1 MDQLL
6 KDKVSIITGGCS
18 GMGKAGVELF
28 SKAGGQ
34 IVIADIN
41 ENAGVELE
49 NKLKKLNFLV
59 EFIKTDVTN
68 TKNVQN
74 TINEVVNKYGK
85 IDILFHNA
93 VDVPLVNNHDK
104 RITELPEEIW
114 HKITTLIVDGTFY
127 ISKYVG
133 QQMLKQKS
141 GSIILTSTTDAL
153 IGQAGLDA
161 YTASKGAIISLTRSM
176 AAGLS
181 PEGIRVNAICPG
193 FVETPHQM
201 NFMNDPKIRKELEDL
216 HLMGILQPEDIA
228 EFALFLASDKSR
240 MITGAIHAVD
250 SGYTAFKG
258 KMELFDQITS

>member
-34 IVIADIN
+34 IIIADIN
-41 ENAGVELE
+41 EKAGIELE
-49 NKLKKLNFLV
+49 NKLKNLNFLV
-59 EFIKTDVTN
+59 KFIKTDVTN

-141 GSIILTSTTDAL
+141 GSIILPATTDAL

-240 MITGAIHAVD
+240 RITGAIHAVD

>member
-41 ENAGVELE
+41 EKAGIELE
-49 NKLKKLNFLV
+49 NKLKNLNFLV
-59 EFIKTDVTN
+59 KFIKTDVTN

-141 GSIILTSTTDAL
+141 GSIILTATTDAL

-201 NFMNDPKIRKELEDL
+201 NFMNDPKVRKELEDL

-240 MITGAIHAVD
+240 RITGAIHAVD

>member
-1 MDQLL
+1 MHCDDWL
-6 KDKVSIITGGCS
+6 
-18 GMGKAGVELF
+18 ELF

-34 IVIADIN
+34 IIIADIN
-41 ENAGVELE
+41 ENKGVELAK
-49 NKLKKLNFLV
+49 KLKNLNFLV
-59 EFIKTDVTN
+59 DFIKTDVTN
-68 TKNVQN
+68 IKNVQN
-74 TINEVVNKYGK
+74 TINEVVNRYGK

-114 HKITTLIVDGTFY
+114 HKITTLILDGTFY

-133 QQMLKQKS
+133 QQMLRQKS
-141 GSIILTSTTDAL
+141 GSIILTATTDAL

-201 NFMNDPKIRKELEDL
+201 NFMNDPQIRKKLEDL
-216 HLMGILQPEDIA
+216 HLMGILKPEDIA
-228 EFALFLASDKSR
+228 EFALFLASDKSQ

>member
-6 KDKVSIITGGCS
+6 KNKVSIITGGCS

-28 SKAGGQ
+28 TKSGSQ
-34 IVIADIN
+34 VIIADIN
-41 ENAGVELE
+41 EEAGIYLE
-49 NKLKKLNFLV
+49 NILRKQKLKV
-59 EFIKTDVTN
+59 DFIKTDVTD

-74 TINEVVNKYGK
+74 TINEVVNRFGK
-85 IDILFHNA
+85 IDVLFHNA

-141 GSIILTSTTDAL
+141 GSIILTATTDAL

-201 NFMNDPKIRKELEDL
+201 NFMNDPKIRKKLEDL

-228 EFALFLASDKSR
+228 EFALFLASDKSLR
-240 MITGAIHAVD
+240 ITGAIHAVD

-258 KMELFDQITS
+258 KMDLFDQITS

>member
-1 MDQLL
+1 
-6 KDKVSIITGGCS
+6 
-18 GMGKAGVELF
+18 MGKAGVELF
-28 SKAGGQ
+28 SKSGGQ
-34 IVIADIN
+34 IIIADIN
-41 ENAGVELE
+41 EKAGIEIE
-49 NKLKKLNFLV
+49 NKLKNLNFLV
-59 EFIKTDVTN
+59 EFIKTDVTD

-74 TINEVVNKYGK
+74 TINEVVNRYGK

-141 GSIILTSTTDAL
+141 GSIIFTATVDAL

-258 KMELFDQITS
+258 KMDLFDQITS

>member
-28 SKAGGQ
+28 SKSGGQ
-34 IVIADIN
+34 IIFADIN
-41 ENAGVELE
+41 EKAGIELE
-49 NKLKKLNFLV
+49 NKLKNLNFLV

-114 HKITTLIVDGTFY
+114 HKITTLIVDGSFY

-141 GSIILTSTTDAL
+141 GSIILTATTDAL

-181 PEGIRVNAICPG
+181 PEGIRVNAICPV

-250 SGYTAFKG
+250 FGYTAFKG
-258 KMELFDQITS
+258 KMDLFDQITS

>member
-6 KDKVSIITGGCS
+6 KNKVGIITGGCS

-28 SKAGGQ
+28 SKSGSQ
-34 IVIADIN
+34 IIIADIN
-41 ENAGVELE
+41 EKAGIELE
-49 NKLKKLNFLV
+49 KKFKHLNLLV
-59 EFIKTDVTN
+59 EFIKTDVTD
-68 TKNVQN
+68 TKNVQSTVN
-74 TINEVVNKYGK
+74 QVINKYGK

-114 HKITTLIVDGTFY
+114 HRITNLILNGTFY

-133 QQMLKQKS
+133 KQMLKKKS
-141 GSIILTSTTDAL
+141 GSIILTATTDAL

-161 YTASKGAIISLTRSM
+161 YTASKGAIVSLTRSM

-258 KMELFDQITS
+258 KMDLFDQITS

>member
-1 MDQLL
+1 
-6 KDKVSIITGGCS
+6 
-18 GMGKAGVELF
+18 MGKAGVELF

-49 NKLKKLNFLV
+49 NKLKNLNFLV

-74 TINEVVNKYGK
+74 TINEVINKYGK

-127 ISKYVG
+127 ISKYVA

-141 GSIILTSTTDAL
+141 GSIILTATTDAL

>member
-41 ENAGVELE
+41 EKAGIELE
-49 NKLKKLNFLV
+49 NKLKNLNFLV
-59 EFIKTDVTN
+59 KFIKTDVTN

-141 GSIILTSTTDAL
+141 GSIILPATTDAL

-201 NFMNDPKIRKELEDL
+201 NFMNDPKVRKELEDL

-240 MITGAIHAVD
+240 RITGAIHAVD

>member
-49 NKLKKLNFLV
+49 NKLKNLNFLV

-141 GSIILTSTTDAL
+141 GSIILTATVDAL

-258 KMELFDQITS
+258 KMDLFDQITS

>member
-6 KDKVSIITGGCS
+6 KNKVSIITGGCS

-28 SKAGGQ
+28 TKSGSQ
-34 IVIADIN
+34 VIIADIN
-41 ENAGVELE
+41 EEAGIYLE
-49 NKLKKLNFLV
+49 NILRKQKLKV
-59 EFIKTDVTN
+59 DFIKTDVTD

-74 TINEVVNKYGK
+74 TINEVVNRFGK
-85 IDILFHNA
+85 IDVLFHNA

-141 GSIILTSTTDAL
+141 GSIILTATTDAL

-181 PEGIRVNAICPG
+181 PEGIRANAICPG

-258 KMELFDQITS
+258 KMDLFDQITS

>member
-1 MDQLL
+1 M
-6 KDKVSIITGGCS
+6 
-18 GMGKAGVELF
+18 AEE
-28 SKAGGQ
+28 Q
-34 IVIADIN
+34 IVTEEQYETEVKFYNRYNHGATAMMRPGLVDMMNDLIDN
-41 ENAGVELE
+41 LYETRYEELYHQNAYRE
-49 NKLKKLNFLV
+49 
-59 EFIKTDVTN
+59 VTGRQ
-68 TKNVQN
+68 VSM
-74 TINEVVNKYGK
+74 
-85 IDILFHNA
+85 
-93 VDVPLVNNHDK
+93 PS
-104 RITELPEEIW
+104 TELPEEIW

-127 ISKYVG
+127 ISKYVA

-141 GSIILTSTTDAL
+141 GSIILTATTDAL

-216 HLMGILQPEDIA
+216 HLMGILKPEDIA

>member
-28 SKAGGQ
+28 SKSGGQ
-34 IVIADIN
+34 IIIADIN
-41 ENAGVELE
+41 EKAGIEIE
-49 NKLKKLNFLV
+49 NKLKNLNFLV
-59 EFIKTDVTN
+59 EFIKTDVTD

-74 TINEVVNKYGK
+74 TINEVVNRYGK

-141 GSIILTSTTDAL
+141 GSIILTATADAL

-216 HLMGILQPEDIA
+216 HLMGILQPKTLLSLH
-228 EFALFLASDKSR
+228 FF
-240 MITGAIHAVD
+240 
-250 SGYTAFKG
+250 
-258 KMELFDQITS
+258 

>member
-49 NKLKKLNFLV
+49 NKLKNLNFLV

-74 TINEVVNKYGK
+74 TINEVINKYGK

-141 GSIILTSTTDAL
+141 GSIILTATTDAL

-216 HLMGILQPEDIA
+216 HLMGILKPEDIA

>member
-28 SKAGGQ
+28 SKSGGQ
-34 IVIADIN
+34 IIIADIN
-41 ENAGVELE
+41 EKAGIEIE
-49 NKLKKLNFLV
+49 NKLKNLNFLV
-59 EFIKTDVTN
+59 EFIKTDVTV

-74 TINEVVNKYGK
+74 TINEVVNRYGK

-141 GSIILTSTTDAL
+141 GSIIFTATVDAL

-201 NFMNDPKIRKELEDL
+201 NFMNDPKIRKKLEDL

-258 KMELFDQITS
+258 KMDLFDQITS

>member
-49 NKLKKLNFLV
+49 NKLKNLNFLV
-59 EFIKTDVTN
+59 EFIKTDVTD

-141 GSIILTSTTDAL
+141 GSIILTATTDAL

-228 EFALFLASDKSR
+228 EFALFLASDKSLR
-240 MITGAIHAVD
+240 ITGAIHAVD

-258 KMELFDQITS
+258 KMDLFDQITS

>member
-41 ENAGVELE
+41 EKAGIELE
-49 NKLKKLNFLV
+49 NKLKNLNFLV
-59 EFIKTDVTN
+59 EFIKTDVTD

-141 GSIILTSTTDAL
+141 GSIILTATTDAL

-201 NFMNDPKIRKELEDL
+201 NFMNDPKIRKELENL

-240 MITGAIHAVD
+240 RITGAIHAVD

>member
-18 GMGKAGVELF
+18 GIGKAGVELF
-28 SKAGGQ
+28 SKSGGQ
-34 IVIADIN
+34 IIIADIN
-41 ENAGVELE
+41 EKAGIEIE
-49 NKLKKLNFLV
+49 NKLKNLNFLV
-59 EFIKTDVTN
+59 EFIKTDVTD

-74 TINEVVNKYGK
+74 TINEVVNRYGK

-141 GSIILTSTTDAL
+141 GSIIFTATVDAL

-258 KMELFDQITS
+258 KMDLFDQITS

>member
-28 SKAGGQ
+28 TKSGSQ
-34 IVIADIN
+34 VIIADIN
-41 ENAGVELE
+41 EEAGIYLE
-49 NKLKKLNFLV
+49 NILRKQKLKV
-59 EFIKTDVTN
+59 DFIKTDVTD

-74 TINEVVNKYGK
+74 TINEVVNRFGK
-85 IDILFHNA
+85 IDVLFHNA

-141 GSIILTSTTDAL
+141 GSIILTATTDAL

-258 KMELFDQITS
+258 KMDLFDQITS

>member
-28 SKAGGQ
+28 TKSGSQ
-34 IVIADIN
+34 VIIADIN
-41 ENAGVELE
+41 EEAGIYLE
-49 NKLKKLNFLV
+49 NILRKQKLKV
-59 EFIKTDVTN
+59 DFIKTDVTD

-74 TINEVVNKYGK
+74 TINEVVNRFGK
-85 IDILFHNA
+85 IDVLFHNA

-141 GSIILTSTTDAL
+141 GSIILTATTDAL

-228 EFALFLASDKSR
+228 EFALFLASDKSLR
-240 MITGAIHAVD
+240 ITGAIHAVD

-258 KMELFDQITS
+258 KMDLFDQITS

>member
-49 NKLKKLNFLV
+49 NKLKNLNFLV
-59 EFIKTDVTN
+59 EFIKTDVTD

-141 GSIILTSTTDAL
+141 GSIILTATTDAL

-216 HLMGILQPEDIA
+216 HLMGILKPEDIA

>member
-6 KDKVSIITGGCS
+6 KNKVSIITGGCS

-28 SKAGGQ
+28 TKSGSQ
-34 IVIADIN
+34 VIIADIN
-41 ENAGVELE
+41 EEAGIYLE
-49 NKLKKLNFLV
+49 NILRKQKLKV
-59 EFIKTDVTN
+59 DFIKTDVTD

-74 TINEVVNKYGK
+74 TINEVVNRFGK
-85 IDILFHNA
+85 IDVLFHNA

-141 GSIILTSTTDAL
+141 GSIILTATTDAL

-258 KMELFDQITS
+258 KMDLFDQITS

>member
-1 MDQLL
+1 MDKLL

-141 GSIILTSTTDAL
+141 GSIILTATTDAL

-216 HLMGILQPEDIA
+216 HLMGILKPEDIA

>member
-28 SKAGGQ
+28 SKSGGQ
-34 IVIADIN
+34 IIIADIN
-41 ENAGVELE
+41 EKAGIEIE
-49 NKLKKLNFLV
+49 NKLKNLNFLV
-59 EFIKTDVTN
+59 EFIKTDVTV

-74 TINEVVNKYGK
+74 TINEVVNRYGK

-141 GSIILTSTTDAL
+141 GSIIFTATVDAL

-258 KMELFDQITS
+258 KMDLFDQITS

>member
-1 MDQLL
+1 
-6 KDKVSIITGGCS
+6 
-18 GMGKAGVELF
+18 MGKAGVELF
-28 SKAGGQ
+28 TKSGSQ
-34 IVIADIN
+34 VIIADIN
-41 ENAGVELE
+41 EEAGIYLE
-49 NKLKKLNFLV
+49 NILRKQKLKV
-59 EFIKTDVTN
+59 DFIKTDVTD

-74 TINEVVNKYGK
+74 TINEVVNRFGK
-85 IDILFHNA
+85 IDVLFHNA

-141 GSIILTSTTDAL
+141 GSIILTATTDAL

-228 EFALFLASDKSR
+228 EFALFLASDKSLR
-240 MITGAIHAVD
+240 ITGAIHAVD

-258 KMELFDQITS
+258 KMDLFDQITS

>member
-6 KDKVSIITGGCS
+6 KNKVSIITGGCS

-28 SKAGGQ
+28 TKSGSQ
-34 IVIADIN
+34 VIIADIN
-41 ENAGVELE
+41 EEAGIYLE
-49 NKLKKLNFLV
+49 NILRKQKLKV
-59 EFIKTDVTN
+59 DFIKTDVTD

-74 TINEVVNKYGK
+74 TINEVVNRFGK
-85 IDILFHNA
+85 IDVLFHNA

-141 GSIILTSTTDAL
+141 GSIILTATTDAL

-228 EFALFLASDKSR
+228 EFALFLASDKSLR
-240 MITGAIHAVD
+240 ITGAIHAVD

-258 KMELFDQITS
+258 KMDLFDQITS

>member
-49 NKLKKLNFLV
+49 NKLKNLNFLV
-59 EFIKTDVTN
+59 EFIKTDVTD

-141 GSIILTSTTDAL
+141 GSIILTATVDAL

-201 NFMNDPKIRKELEDL
+201 NFMNDPKVRKELEDL

-240 MITGAIHAVD
+240 RITGAIHAVD

>member
-6 KDKVSIITGGCS
+6 KNKVSIITGGCS

-28 SKAGGQ
+28 TKSGSQ
-34 IVIADIN
+34 VIIADIN
-41 ENAGVELE
+41 EEAGIYLE
-49 NKLKKLNFLV
+49 NILRKQKLKV
-59 EFIKTDVTN
+59 DFIKTDVTD

-74 TINEVVNKYGK
+74 TINEVVNRFGK
-85 IDILFHNA
+85 IDVLFHNA

-141 GSIILTSTTDAL
+141 GSIILTATTDAL

-201 NFMNDPKIRKELEDL
+201 NFMNDPKC
-216 HLMGILQPEDIA
+216 
-228 EFALFLASDKSR
+228 
-240 MITGAIHAVD
+240 
-250 SGYTAFKG
+250 
-258 KMELFDQITS
+258 

>member
-49 NKLKKLNFLV
+49 NKLKNLNFLV

-74 TINEVVNKYGK
+74 TINEVINKYGK

-127 ISKYVG
+127 ISKYVA

-141 GSIILTSTTDAL
+141 GSIILTATTDAL

-216 HLMGILQPEDIA
+216 HLMGILKPEDIA

>member
-28 SKAGGQ
+28 SKSGGQ

-49 NKLKKLNFLV
+49 NKLKNLNFLV

-74 TINEVVNKYGK
+74 TINEVINKYGK

-127 ISKYVG
+127 ISKYVA

-141 GSIILTSTTDAL
+141 GSIILTATTDAL

-216 HLMGILQPEDIA
+216 HLMGILKPEDIA

>member
-28 SKAGGQ
+28 TKSGSQ
-34 IVIADIN
+34 VIIADIN
-41 ENAGVELE
+41 EEAGIYLE
-49 NKLKKLNFLV
+49 NILRKQKLKV
-59 EFIKTDVTN
+59 DFIKTDVTD

-74 TINEVVNKYGK
+74 TINEVVNRFGK
-85 IDILFHNA
+85 IDVLFHNA

-141 GSIILTSTTDAL
+141 GSIILTATTDAL

-201 NFMNDPKIRKELEDL
+201 NFMNDPKIRKELEFGDSFDL
-216 HLMGILQPEDIA
+216 KIDRSASSL
-228 EFALFLASDKSR
+228 LFSIR
-240 MITGAIHAVD
+240 
-250 SGYTAFKG
+250 
-258 KMELFDQITS
+258 

>member
-1 MDQLL
+1 MDQIL
-6 KDKVSIITGGCS
+6 KNKVSIITGGCS

-28 SKAGGQ
+28 SNSGSQ
-34 IVIADIN
+34 VIIADIN
-41 ENAGVELE
+41 EKAGINLE
-49 NKLKKLNFLV
+49 NLFKEQNLKV
-59 EFIKTDVTN
+59 DFIKTDVTD

-74 TINEVVNKYGK
+74 MVNEVINRFGK

-114 HKITTLIVDGTFY
+114 HKITNLILNGTFY
-127 ISKYVG
+127 ITKYVG
-133 QQMLKQKS
+133 QEMLKKKY
-141 GSIILTSTTDAL
+141 GSIILTATTDAL

-161 YTASKGAIISLTRSM
+161 YTAAKGAIISLTRSM

-181 PEGIRVNAICPG
+181 PEGVRVNAICPG
-193 FVETPHQM
+193 FVETPHQI
-201 NFMNDPKIRKELEDL
+201 NFMKDAKIRKQLEDL
-216 HLMGILQPEDIA
+216 HLMGILTPKDIA
-228 EFALFLASDKSR
+228 EFALFLASDKSSKV
-240 MITGAIHAVD
+240 TGAIHAVD

>member
-49 NKLKKLNFLV
+49 NKLKNLNFLV
-59 EFIKTDVTN
+59 EFIKTDVTD

-141 GSIILTSTTDAL
+141 GSIILTATADAL

>member
-6 KDKVSIITGGCS
+6 NNKVSIITGGCS

-28 SKAGGQ
+28 TKSGSQ
-34 IVIADIN
+34 VIIADIN
-41 ENAGVELE
+41 EEAGIYLE
-49 NKLKKLNFLV
+49 NILRKQKLKV
-59 EFIKTDVTN
+59 DFIKTDVTD

-74 TINEVVNKYGK
+74 TINEVVNRFGK
-85 IDILFHNA
+85 IDVLFHNA

-141 GSIILTSTTDAL
+141 GSIILTATTDAL

-228 EFALFLASDKSR
+228 EFALFLASDKSLR
-240 MITGAIHAVD
+240 ITGAIHAVD

-258 KMELFDQITS
+258 KMDLFDQITS